1 MLFLICF
8 NYQDI
13 MPLPLAL
20 QQRLLKRGIIKKDN
34 EKQVPESAEEEVIA
48 ESYDE
53 PNNTSNTTVSILKQ
67 KKINFIP

>member
-1 MLFLICF
+1 
-8 NYQDI
+8 

-34 EKQVPESAEEEVIA
+34 EKKGAEPADEEVIA

-53 PNNTSNTTVSILKQ
+53 PNNTSNAAVSLFCISKY
-67 KKINFIP
+67 